1 MQIEAL
7 EHEFELASDLIY
19 LNHAAVSPWPR
30 RTAAA
35 VRAFA
40 EENLHEGSRH
50 YLQWQQTEQRLRE
63 RLQRLIGARG
73 VDEIALLKNTS
84 EGLSFVAAGLDWHSG
99 DNVVITNQEFPSNRV
114 VWESLR
120 PRGVEVRYAD
130 VSVEDPEQAVIDR
143 VDDRTRLVALSAV
156 QYGTGLRLDLRRIG
170 RHCEDAEVLFCVDA
184 IQQIGALPFDVRE
197 ARADFVVADG
207 HKWMLAP
214 EGLALFYCRRELL
227 QKLQPLEYG
236 WHMLADPG
244 NFDNPDWQVAAD
256 ARRFE
261 CGSPNMLGTYALEA
275 SLSLLEE
282 IGMDRIGEAVL
293 HRSQRIVEGVRTRF
307 DHYELITRTQPER
320 LAGIVTFRP
329 LQEPV
334 DDLFQRLRA
343 AGVQCAQ
350 RAGGIRVSPHA
361 YTPLS
366 VIRRFLE
373 LL

>member
-1 MQIEAL
+1 MQIAELEA
-7 EHEFELASDLIY
+7 EFELAPDLIY

-35 VRAFA
+35 VKRFA

-50 YLQWQQTEQRLRE
+50 FLQWQQTEQRLRE

-73 VDEIALLKNTS
+73 SDEIALLKNTS
-84 EGLSFVAAGLDWHSG
+84 EGLSFIAAGLDWQAG
-99 DNVVITNQEFPSNRV
+99 DNVVISNQEFPSNRV

-130 VSVEDPEQAVIDR
+130 VSAEDPEQAVVDRIDE
-143 VDDRTRLVALSAV
+143 RTRLVALSAV

-170 RHCEDAEVLFCVDA
+170 RHCEEAEVLFCVDA

-227 QKLQPLEYG
+227 QQLQPLEYG

-282 IGMDRIGEAVL
+282 IGMDRIGAAVVQ
-293 HRSQRIVEGVRTRF
+293 RSQHILDTLQANSDRYV
-307 DHYELITRTQPER
+307 LITRAQPER

-334 DDLFQRLRA
+334 EDLFQRLRA
-343 AGVQCAQ
+343 VGVQCAQ

-361 YTPLS
+361 YTSLS
-366 VIRRFLE
+366 VIKRFLD